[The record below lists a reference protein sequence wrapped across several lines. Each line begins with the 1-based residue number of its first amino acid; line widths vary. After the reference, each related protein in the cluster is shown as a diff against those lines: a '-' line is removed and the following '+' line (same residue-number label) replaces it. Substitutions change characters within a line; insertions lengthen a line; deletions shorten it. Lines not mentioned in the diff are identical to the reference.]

1 MKYIIVI
8 SYIDNFGQ
16 LQNQS
21 PEVFNSEQ
29 EALDYLR
36 NEYKGNE
43 SCLSDEMDSELD
55 EECGTM
61 TLYFNDDTVSQYDL
75 YVKEV

>member
-1 MKYIIVI
+1 MKYIVAI
-8 SYIDNFGQ
+8 SYIDAFGQ

-29 EALDYLR
+29 EALDFLKK
-36 NEYKGNE
+36 EYAENE
-43 SCLSDEMDSELD
+43 SYLCEEMDSELD

-61 TLYFNDDTVSQYDL
+61 TLYFQDDTVSQYDL